1 MTGRDYLK
9 IWYRV
14 QIAATLVILLLMM
27 IRNFE
32 LGRSI
37 WLRLLWMVLV
47 LAIGLGM
54 EIWSRAPE
62 IAHRVNSW
70 LQAIAQPIV
79 LTFAWGVITREI
91 ITLLHMPSRG
101 VVSIM
106 ILYYFV
112 MYAPFAS
119 VIGGQLKAN
128 AERFVF
134 VIWMFWTVIYP
145 YFNLPLDLINNPK
158 LATLLTSGAVG
169 AVGYFVLITTLMRA
183 WHLSWPGLKP
193 HFSGDF
199 NWWILLLMVVL
210 FAVPLIVMV
219 VDLVH
224 LHHRPANLFNLTATA
239 FEAGLGEETLFRF
252 AILGIL
258 FAAWHNIKERLPLA
272 LVTSSVLFGLAHFA
286 NVILAGQAWNLTFY
300 QSMEAALMG
309 LFFAVVYVYTG
320 QLWLVMLM
328 HFSTDWLSFIA
339 TGSSQITGSLTTN
352 DWLSLLIQ
360 ALVVIG
366 LTGWMM
372 YGQRRHVM
380 ERHIERLTGEHQHF
394 GFSIQY

>member
-14 QIAATLVILLLMM
+14 QIAATLVILLMMM
-27 IRNFE
+27 IRNLE

-37 WLRLLWMVLV
+37 WLRLLWMVIV
-47 LAIGLGM
+47 LAIGLGI
-54 EIWSRAPE
+54 EIWSAAPP
-62 IAHRVNSW
+62 IAQRLNCW
-70 LQAIAQPIV
+70 LQAVVQPVV

-119 VIGGQLKAN
+119 VIGGQLTAN
-128 AERFVF
+128 WERFLF

-169 AVGYFVLITTLMRA
+169 AVGYFVLVTTLMRA

-210 FAVPLIVMV
+210 FAIPVMLSALNIV
-219 VDLVH
+219 H
-224 LHHRPANLFNLTATA
+224 AHHPANLFNLTATA

-258 FAAWHNIKERLPLA
+258 FAAWHNFKYRLPLA
-272 LVTSSVLFGLAHFA
+272 LIVSSILFGIAHLA
-286 NVILAGQAWNLTFY
+286 NVILAGQGGMLTTY
-300 QSMEAALMG
+300 QSLEAILAG

-328 HFSTDWLSFIA
+328 HFLTDWLGFIES
-339 TGSSQITGSLTTN
+339 GSSHLTGSLTTN
-352 DWLSLLIQ
+352 DWLSLLIL

-366 LTGWMM
+366 LTCWMM

-380 ERHIERLTGEHQHF
+380 ERHVERLTGEHQHF